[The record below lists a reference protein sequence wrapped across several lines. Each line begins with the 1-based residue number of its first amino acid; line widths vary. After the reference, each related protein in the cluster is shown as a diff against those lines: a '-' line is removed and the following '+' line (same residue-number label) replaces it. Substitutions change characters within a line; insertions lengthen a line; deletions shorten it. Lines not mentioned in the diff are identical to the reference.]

1 MTGAGNSADVMA
13 YQIRERAAGVP
24 PAARLRLIEEKPL
37 ECDASVLIA
46 LEQLALHFLISRWN
60 VEC

>member
-1 MTGAGNSADVMA
+1 VTEAGKSADVMA

-24 PAARLRLIEEKPL
+24 PATRARLIEEKSL

-46 LEQLALHFLISRWN
+46 LEQLALHLLISRRH
-60 VEC
+60 VES